1 MLESTPTSANWAVS
15 GPQQEPHAWP
25 KLAPAGADFLTLRQQ
40 GYLMVD
46 KTARCRCWR
55 VNATS
60 FWPGQAVLA
69 KACS

>member
-40 GYLMVD
+40 
-46 KTARCRCWR
+46 
-55 VNATS
+55 
-60 FWPGQAVLA
+60 
-69 KACS
+69 